1 MRLTDFRT
9 FLIVIIIIIINF
21 TRGGTP
27 PKKSKGN
34 QIILN
39 SKTLILNAMGLSWN
53 FVYLSIYVAII
64 IHMDTMTN
72 NNNAILLVLLINKK
86 VQQKIFL
93 PTQDY

>member
-1 MRLTDFRT
+1 MLLLLSL
-9 FLIVIIIIIINF
+9 LILP
-21 TRGGTP
+21 GGKP

-72 NNNAILLVLLINKK
+72 NNNAILLVLLINRK